1 MNLPTKSVTLS
12 LLTLLASLSHAND
25 TDNDNKA
32 AAKPVQKWYKVEV
45 IIFTQ
50 RDVFGDELAS
60 RDIVMSYPENVI
72 DLDNNLADF
81 VTLPDGERELGP
93 DVYSLNRTGVYNV
106 LFHKAW
112 QQPGLAPTAAPW
124 INIDI
129 AGENTAIN
137 GSLRVYLSSYLHM
150 ESNIWQVSYA
160 TALETTNPQ
169 SLGNTAL
176 TEEDSSQTLPGTGIS
191 LPAPAPWPQPP
202 TPPIALSKLTTEEQ
216 STSEML
222 NPISVDAVELNPITV
237 DTAELNAVQRNIEE
251 IILLKQASRLKLNK
265 LHYFDHPKMGLL
277 FKVTRSEEPIIK
289 NLPKPENDVSKS
301 TEQTNTN
308 APVFGTNPALY

>member
-1 MNLPTKSVTLS
+1 MNLPTKLIASTTLS
-12 LLTLLASLSHAND
+12 LLTLLASLSHASKNEVD
-25 TDNDNKA
+25 A
-32 AAKPVQKWYKVEV
+32 ESLQKWYKVEV

-60 RDIVMSYPENVI
+60 RDIVMSYPENII
-72 DLDNNLADF
+72 DLDDNLAGF

-93 DVYSLNRTGVYNV
+93 DAYSLNRTGVYKV

-124 INIDI
+124 INVDI

-160 TALETTNPQ
+160 TALESTNPQ
-169 SLGNTAL
+169 PLDNATLTAGDPFQPTPDTDL
-176 TEEDSSQTLPGTGIS
+176 LVS
-191 LPAPAPWPQPP
+191 APTPWPQPP
-202 TPPIALSKLTTEEQ
+202 ISPIALSKLRTEEQ
-216 STSEML
+216 SNSPAL
-222 NPISVDAVELNPITV
+222 NPVAADAEDLI
-237 DTAELNAVQRNIEE
+237 AAQKSIEE

-277 FKVTRSEEPIIK
+277 FKVTRSEGPIIK
-289 NLPKPENDVSKS
+289 NLPKPETDAPKS
-301 TEQTNTN
+301 T
-308 APVFGTNPALY
+308 

>member
-1 MNLPTKSVTLS
+1 MNLPTKLIASVTLS

-25 TDNDNKA
+25 TDNDNKT

-72 DLDNNLADF
+72 DLDNNLAGF

-112 QQPGLAPTAAPW
+112 QQPGLAPVVAPW

-129 AGENTAIN
+129 AREHTAIN

-160 TALETTNPQ
+160 TALESTSPQ
-169 SLGNTAL
+169 PLEYTVL
-176 TEEDSSQTLPGTGIS
+176 TEEDSLQTQPDTDLLIA
-191 LPAPAPWPQPP
+191 APTPWPQPP
-202 TPPIALSKLTTEEQ
+202 MSPIALSKLTTQEQ
-216 STSEML
+216 STSE
-222 NPISVDAVELNPITV
+222 VLNPITA
-237 DTAELNAVQRNIEE
+237 DLAGLNAVQRNIEE

-277 FKVTRSEEPIIK
+277 FKVTRSKGPLIK
-289 NLPKPENDVSKS
+289 NLPKPEND
-301 TEQTNTN
+301 
-308 APVFGTNPALY
+308 APVFGANPALY